1 MTKKVTKPT
10 ATTTGLIVTLRQ
22 AETVCRTIAARLR
35 KAGHEATVVPSNTR
49 VSVRVKGHKPGSIFG
64 YVPGVTTQVSS
75 PYFNRKLVAGSKLD
89 IQFKA
94 YRNYNIVSG
103 ALTPAQ
109 VEALLTTA
117 LTGTLLPTA

>member
-1 MTKKVTKPT
+1 MGKKIAT
-10 ATTTGLIVTLRQ
+10 ATTGLIVTLRQ
-22 AETVCRTIAARLR
+22 AETVCRTIAASLR

-49 VSVRVKGHKPGSIFG
+49 VSVRVKGHKPSSVVG

-75 PYFNRKLVAGSKLD
+75 PYFNRKLVDRSKLD

-103 ALTPAQ
+103 ALTPTQ

-117 LTGTLLPTA
+117 LTGTLLPKA